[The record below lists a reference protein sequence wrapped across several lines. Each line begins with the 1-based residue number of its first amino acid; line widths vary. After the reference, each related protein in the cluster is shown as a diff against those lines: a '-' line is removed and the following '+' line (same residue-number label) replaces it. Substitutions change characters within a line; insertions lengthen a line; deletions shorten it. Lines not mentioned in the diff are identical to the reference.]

1 MRFHPRSNRKS
12 PASSQTQTLASD
24 RETLPFPEGGVFSA
38 KTSPTRTGTFAARS
52 SRVRQAEEL
61 DQIFD
66 DIQAGLDDMSDLLD
80 QPFRFALPDT
90 TDNTPDDDGPRRA
103 A

>member
-1 MRFHPRSNRKS
+1 MRFKPKGNRKPN
-12 PASSQTQTLASD
+12 PAGAQPTLVSD

-38 KTSPTRTGTFAARS
+38 KTPAQREQRAQPRTQRPQPGD
-52 SRVRQAEEL
+52 EL

-66 DIQAGLDDMSDLLD
+66 DIKSGLDDLDELLD
-80 QPFRFALPDT
+80 QPFRLR
-90 TDNTPDDDGPRRA
+90 TPDDSDHGGPRRA